1 MQIVKDKGSRV
12 TRRRQGGRSFFVS
25 NNTFEY
31 NWDGEVIKCRAKQ
44 EG

>member
-1 MQIVKDKGSRV
+1 MQIVKDKGSR
-12 TRRRQGGRSFFVS
+12 RQGGRSFFVT

-44 EG
+44 DG